1 VLDDV
6 INPAIAAHGGKAII
20 DKLAGGTL
28 FLRFEGGCQGC
39 AMVELTLRQG
49 IEPILTK
56 QIPEITAVVDETDHG
71 AGTVP
76 YFKTKKS

>member
-1 VLDDV
+1 
-6 INPAIAAHGGKAII
+6 
-20 DKLAGGTL
+20 LAGGTL